1 MAVAW
6 ILRVIGCTATA
17 LCSGVMLCIGVML
30 STKVVPCAEAM
41 LAASAPAVD
50 TADART
56 VAVTFDDLPATHA
69 GGLPRLRRVTSQ
81 LLAHIEAA
89 RIPAIGFVNEGK
101 LAVAGEEAER
111 TALLQHWLDAGL
123 ELGNHT
129 YSHADFYVTPLAAF
143 QSDVLQ
149 GEVVTRRLLA
159 AQGKQ
164 PRYFRHP
171 LLNTGPD
178 LASKRA
184 FERFLST
191 HGYAIAPVTI
201 DNDEWIYA
209 KAYIMDAA
217 AADSELRQRIG
228 QDYIRHMSETFAFH
242 EELSQQLLQREPAQ
256 ILLLHAN
263 ALNAEWFDELVTMMQ
278 TRGYGFVSLET
289 ALRDPAYDQPDDYV
303 GRLGPSWLQRW
314 AVTQGK
320 ALRSAPSAPQWVHDL
335 AGQ

>member
-6 ILRVIGCTATA
+6 ILRVIAATV
-17 LCSGVMLCIGVML
+17 LCSGVMLCAGGRL
-30 STKVVPCAEAM
+30 ASRTSAADAVV
-41 LAASAPAVD
+41 
-50 TADART
+50 ART

-111 TALLQHWLDAGL
+111 TALLQRWLDAGL

-278 TRGYGFVSLET
+278 MRGYGFVSLET